1 MAANVGERFASAL
14 LARDWD
20 GVKAI
25 LDPAVEFRGLTPG
38 RVWEARTADDL
49 VEQVL
54 SQWYE
59 CQDDAYEVLDIA
71 TGQVEDRQRVVY
83 RYRLRDPDGEY
94 VAEQTACFDADAG
107 RITKLRILC
116 SGPVPV
122 GGQLLEPRTS

>member
-1 MAANVGERFASAL
+1 
-14 LARDWD
+14 
-20 GVKAI
+20 VKAI